1 MLQKKFCED
10 GPCRAAVRSVILGA
24 MADYLVSVRTTV
36 LSVVFLA
43 ARTLAACSEDN
54 GCFLSRSEAG
64 DLNLTS
70 APLIGTPKALPLA
83 TELNLRNLRSGQLP
97 VSGLGDGG
105 SFTEVVQEED
115 QSLSRLL
122 VAIVTGEM
130 RQCVLVLVFDSSF
143 EGSGSLKQLV
153 ALPNPKQLVKV
164 AGPVDFEKVLWSSFS
179 CRGYVFLLS
188 DVTPLLTFADFGD
201 YAWDYDG
208 RYLIIGS
215 SKSEL
220 QALSS
225 TKKGRKTESLAGV
238 VKYPQRG
245 VWGIYCNQ
253 IVWAEGVQRLTT
265 WQGSKFT
272 TTTPLYP
279 DLLNDL
285 HGTSLTVVTF
295 PWEPSVIYKESKKD
309 GTQVRYGRDIGVV
322 ETLAKVM
329 NFTLTYTEPPEG
341 ELWGNKLEDG
351 SWTGLFGFLERGDA
365 DIGVGNTFVS
375 NVNGRLDVVEF
386 SSPYDAD
393 VSCFLG
399 TRPPPLPRW
408 QRILYPFQLSTWVA
422 FLVGL
427 LLSGPVLCFL
437 ARVWDV
443 RNEEHSSFK
452 SLLNASLYTL
462 GLHLREPQAY
472 LPSRRSTQVF
482 VSFLW
487 MYTIIIITGYCSNL
501 TAFLTVARQPPSI
514 DTVKQLYASGLNV
527 AGLGYFFGKALQ
539 LSSNQYLRGL
549 AERYEVHTRYEDI
562 WTEVRRGTAV
572 NLESRKTLQYLV
584 TTQLTSRG
592 VTPMRIIKECFS
604 PHEIGVT
611 VQRGSPLR
619 RKFDTWVLRMVEAGL
634 IEHWFLD
641 SLRIAKKDAMENQKN
656 DNTKT
661 GDGKEDT
668 TEGEEVEQVAVAGVR
683 SRSINLDHM
692 QGIFFVLF
700 LGYVASGLIFAG
712 EVVMGRKHAGGDP
725 GFD

>member
-1 MLQKKFCED
+1 M
-10 GPCRAAVRSVILGA
+10 
-24 MADYLVSVRTTV
+24 
-36 LSVVFLA
+36 
-43 ARTLAACSEDN
+43 
-54 GCFLSRSEAG
+54 
-64 DLNLTS
+64 
-70 APLIGTPKALPLA
+70 PKA
-83 TELNLRNLRSGQLP
+83 
-97 VSGLGDGG
+97 
-105 SFTEVVQEED
+105 QE
-115 QSLSRLL
+115 
-122 VAIVTGEM
+122 AIVSMIEEP
-130 RQCVLVLVFDSSF
+130 L
-143 EGSGSLKQLV
+143 
-153 ALPNPKQLVKV
+153 
-164 AGPVDFEKVLWSSFS
+164 DFQKVLWSSFS
-179 CRGYVFLLS
+179 CRGYVFLLG
-188 DVTPLLTFADFGD
+188 DVTPLLTFADLGD
-201 YAWDYDG
+201 YVWDYDG

-225 TKKGRKTESLAGV
+225 TKKGRKTEELAGV
-238 VKYPQRG
+238 VK
-245 VWGIYCNQ
+245 V
-253 IVWAEGVQRLTT
+253 VWAQGVKRLTT
-265 WQGSKFT
+265 WQGGKFT

-285 HGTSLTVVTF
+285 RGAPLTVVTF
-295 PWEPSVIYKESKKD
+295 PWEPSVIYKEDKKD
-309 GTQVRYGRDIGVV
+309 GTPVRYGRDIRVV

-329 NFTLTYTEPPEG
+329 NFTLAYTEPPEG
-341 ELWGNKLEDG
+341 ELWGNKLENG

-375 NVNGRLDVVEF
+375 NVNGRMDVAEF

-427 LLSGPVLCFL
+427 LLSGPILCFL

-443 RNEEHSSFK
+443 RNEEHRGLKSF
-452 SLLNASLYTL
+452 LYASLYTF
-462 GLHLREPQAY
+462 GLHLRESQAY

-487 MYTIIIITGYCSNL
+487 LYTIIIITAYCSNL

-514 DTVKQLYASGLNV
+514 DTVKGLYASGLNV
-527 AGLGYFFGKALQ
+527 AGLGYFFGKALE

-562 WTEVRRGTAV
+562 WTVVRRGTAV
-572 NLESRKTLQYLV
+572 NLESRKTLQ
-584 TTQLTSRG
+584 SA
-592 VTPMRIIKECFS
+592 FF

-619 RKFDTWVLRMVEAGL
+619 RKFDMWVLRMVEAGL

-641 SLRIAKKDAMENQKN
+641 SLRIAKKDAVEKN
-656 DNTKT
+656 NNAKKGGGEETV
-661 GDGKEDT
+661 
-668 TEGEEVEQVAVAGVR
+668 TEGEEEEQVAVTGVR

-700 LGYVASGLIFAG
+700 LGYVASGLVLAG
-712 EVVMGRKHAGGDP
+712 EVVFGRKRVGGNP